1 MAMSESAFE
10 PTTQCENHTWMGSRI
25 FPRATHKNR
34 SLFSVSTLPMTCG
47 NDEKTDPYFFSW
59 PDRLKVFSSTLCSRP
74 KLRRAER
81 GVVEQEHHLLLGGL
95 RLHVRPLQGRGPQQE
110 QGGRLRI
117 LTSESGRNFGARS
130 PI

>member
-1 MAMSESAFE
+1 
-10 PTTQCENHTWMGSRI
+10 
-25 FPRATHKNR
+25 
-34 SLFSVSTLPMTCG
+34 MTCG

-59 PDRLKVFSSTLCSRP
+59 LDRLKRFFSCLSSRP

-95 RLHVRPLQGRGPQQE
+95 RLHVRPLQGRGAQQE

-117 LTSESGRNFGARS
+117 LTSESGWNFGTRY
-130 PI
+130 PIYEIQS